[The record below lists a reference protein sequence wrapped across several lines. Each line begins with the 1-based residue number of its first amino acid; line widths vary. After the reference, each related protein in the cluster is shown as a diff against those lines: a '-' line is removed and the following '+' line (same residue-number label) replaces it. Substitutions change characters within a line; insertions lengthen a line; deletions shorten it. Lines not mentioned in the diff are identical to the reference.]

1 MNHLRDLESKY
12 PEAFEGLDRPRVRLR
27 AAPAPDVDPAV
38 DAAIARFLAARAA
51 RLGDG
56 GAAAAREYMAA
67 HHALARR
74 LHARGRHYV
83 AGDGRWWTYDR
94 GDDTVTVND
103 GPGPDGATPRRQP
116 RCAPRGRGPR
126 TSGGVH
132 EC

>member
-1 MNHLRDLESKY
+1 MADLHDLEARY
-12 PEAFEGLDRPRVRLR
+12 PEAFEGPDGAPARARARPAPRVD
-27 AAPAPDVDPAV
+27 AAL
-38 DAAIARFLAARAA
+38 DAAIARYVAARDAWL
-51 RLGDG
+51 RGG
-56 GAAAAREYMAA
+56 GAAEARACRAA